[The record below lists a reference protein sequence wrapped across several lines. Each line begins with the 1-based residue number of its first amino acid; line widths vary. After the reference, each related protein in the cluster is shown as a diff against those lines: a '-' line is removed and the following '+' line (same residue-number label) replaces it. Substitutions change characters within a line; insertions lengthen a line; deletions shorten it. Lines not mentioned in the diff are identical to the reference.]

1 MKKVLKV
8 VGGVIENSKKE
19 ILCTL
24 RSENKSLG
32 NMWEFPGGKIEKGET
47 LEEGL
52 KRELLEELNIKVK
65 NIEYYGN
72 SIMEYDNIIID
83 LTCYKCEIED
93 ENSLE
98 LLEHKAYVWLERK
111 NLNSLKWVPTDISIM
126 EKLISDKVSIK

>member
-8 VGGVIENSKKE
+8 IGGVIENSKKE

-24 RSENKSLG
+24 RPENKSLG

-65 NIEYYGN
+65 NIEYYTN

-98 LLEHKAYVWLERK
+98 LLEHKAYVWLERE